1 MYLLALVFLLS
12 ILANAQQR
20 IGVVNGYLF
29 SDEKVGIRKLAESVA
44 FLNYSHNGCTY
55 ACGPLTEKIKTL
67 AKEIEVLKVASA
79 SIQEKE
85 KELSDT
91 KQQLKRIQED
101 DRARYEKL
109 FAMLIEPIMNEIN
122 AKLISFSKQK
132 GYTKLFDISDDKVAE
147 AVLYIDES
155 IDVTKEF
162 IQFCNEE
169 FEKVK
174 IQK

>member
-1 MYLLALVFLLS
+1 
-12 ILANAQQR
+12 
-20 IGVVNGYLF
+20 
-29 SDEKVGIRKLAESVA
+29 
-44 FLNYSHNGCTY
+44 
-55 ACGPLTEKIKTL
+55 
-67 AKEIEVLKVASA
+67 
-79 SIQEKE
+79 
-85 KELSDT
+85 
-91 KQQLKRIQED
+91 
-101 DRARYEKL
+101 
-109 FAMLIEPIMNEIN
+109 MLIEPIMNEIN